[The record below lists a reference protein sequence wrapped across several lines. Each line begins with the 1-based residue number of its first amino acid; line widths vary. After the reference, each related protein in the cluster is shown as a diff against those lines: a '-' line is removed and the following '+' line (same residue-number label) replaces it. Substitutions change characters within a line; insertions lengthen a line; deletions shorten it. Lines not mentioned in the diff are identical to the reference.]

1 MSFQLAEQLL
11 ILAALSSTSFNAL
24 LWSSAGILR
33 LIHEFFR
40 NAPEQELRL
49 QMPEVAAVIAAR
61 NEEQALPQC
70 LWAVTKVIP
79 GVNVFVGN
87 DASTDAT
94 ARIAADYGC
103 NVFTAPV
110 NLGKSKVLDATI
122 KHFDLCA
129 KYRAILIL
137 DADSQLDPHFLE
149 NGLPIL
155 GQRGVAVVAGH
166 VISRRP
172 MGGGAFAQI
181 IHNYR
186 KRLNLVLQTLFRFGQ
201 SWAPVNFTIVAP
213 GFASLYR
220 SEAISQLNIA
230 EPGLV
235 IEDINMTFELHK
247 KWLGRVAY
255 SPTVRCTTEDPLNLH
270 DYSRQMRRW
279 SLGLW
284 QTMARQGI
292 WLGKFWLFLTAYVAE
307 LLLSALS
314 YAVLAVLT
322 LWALLTSPNETF
334 WVPTLT
340 GFILVPIIYLPFIM
354 LLTDLFVSMIAAAV
368 SRDWRILLYAPL
380 FPILRVVD
388 IYWFL
393 ATIPLAAFTKSD
405 GRWASPARNIGGS

>member
-1 MSFQLAEQLL
+1 MSFSLVEQLV
-11 ILAALSSTSFNAL
+11 ILAALSSTSFNAI
-24 LWSSAGILR
+24 LWSLFGFLR
-33 LIHEFFR
+33 LVHECLSDT
-40 NAPEQELRL
+40 PEQEVHLR
-49 QMPEVAAVIAAR
+49 MPEVAAVIAAR
-61 NEEQALPQC
+61 NEEFALPHC
-70 LWAVTKVIP
+70 LAAITAIMP
-79 GVNVFVGN
+79 GTNVFVGD
-87 DASTDAT
+87 DASTDGT
-94 ARIAADYGC
+94 ARIARDFGC
-103 NVFTAPV
+103 NVYTAPV

-122 KHFDLCA
+122 KHFELCA
-129 KYRAILIL
+129 KYRAVLIL
-137 DADSQLDPHFLE
+137 DADSQVDPNFLR

-166 VISRRP
+166 VVSRKP
-172 MGGGAFAQI
+172 LGGGGFAQI

-201 SWAPVNFTIVAP
+201 SWTPTNFTIVAP

-220 SEAISQLNIA
+220 SEAIAQLNIA

-247 KWLGRVAY
+247 KGLGRVAY
-255 SPTVRCTTEDPLNLH
+255 SPRVRCTTEDPLNLH

-284 QTMARQGI
+284 QTMAKQGI
-292 WLGKFWLFLTAYVAE
+292 WLGKFWFFLAAYVAE

-314 YAVLAVLT
+314 YAVLAGLT
-322 LWALLTSPNETF
+322 LWALVTSPNETF
-334 WVPTLT
+334 WVPTPT
-340 GFILVPIIYLPFIM
+340 GIILVPIIYLPFIM
-354 LLTDLFVSMIAAAV
+354 LLTDIFVSMIAAAL

-393 ATIPLAAFTKSD
+393 VTIPLAAFTKSD
-405 GRWASPARNIGGS
+405 GRWASPIRNIGRS

>member
-1 MSFQLAEQLL
+1 MSFQLAEQLI
-11 ILAALSSTSFNAL
+11 ILAALSSTSFNAI
-24 LWSSAGILR
+24 LWSLFGLLR
-33 LIHEFFR
+33 LIHESSSA
-40 NAPEQELRL
+40 APEQEVNLR
-49 QMPEVAAVIAAR
+49 MPEVAAVIAAR
-61 NEEQALPQC
+61 NEESALPHC
-70 LWAVTKVIP
+70 LKAVTLIMP
-79 GVNVFVGN
+79 GTNVFVGN
-87 DASTDAT
+87 DASTDGT
-94 ARIAADYGC
+94 ARIARDFGC
-103 NVFTAPV
+103 NVYTAPV

-122 KHFDLCA
+122 RHFKLCT
-129 KYRAILIL
+129 KYRAVLIL
-137 DADSQLDPHFLE
+137 DADSQVDPHFLR

-172 MGGGAFAQI
+172 VGGGFAQI

-186 KRLNLVLQTLFRFGQ
+186 KRLNLILQTLFRFGQ
-201 SWAPVNFTIVAP
+201 SWAPLNFTIVAP

-220 SEAISQLNIA
+220 SEVISELNIA

-247 KWLGRVAY
+247 KFLGRVAY
-255 SPTVRCTTEDPLNLH
+255 SPRVRCTTEDPLNLH

-284 QTMARQGI
+284 QTMAKQGV
-292 WLGKFWLFLTAYVAE
+292 WLGKFWLFLSAYVAE

-334 WVPTLT
+334 WVPTLG
-340 GFILVPIIYLPFIM
+340 GFILVPIIYLPFIA
-354 LLTDLFVSMIAAAV
+354 LLTDVFVSMIAAAV

-380 FPILRVVD
+380 FPILRAVD

-393 ATIPLAAFTKSD
+393 VTIPLAAFTKSD
-405 GRWASPARNIGGS
+405 GRWASPVRNLGKS